1 MGAASHPLVAPRLTF
16 HRPCKASFQGW
27 FSDTGPDFPLKRND
41 ATMTT
46 RIIIQL
52 LLLPL
57 VLLAVPLMFSLAWV
71 QEALSELRP

>member
-1 MGAASHPLVAPRLTF
+1 MAFSRLMVFRIGSAAPVQTVP
-16 HRPCKASFQGW
+16 
-27 FSDTGPDFPLKRND
+27 
-41 ATMTT
+41 MTT

-71 QEALSELRP
+71 QEALSDLAP